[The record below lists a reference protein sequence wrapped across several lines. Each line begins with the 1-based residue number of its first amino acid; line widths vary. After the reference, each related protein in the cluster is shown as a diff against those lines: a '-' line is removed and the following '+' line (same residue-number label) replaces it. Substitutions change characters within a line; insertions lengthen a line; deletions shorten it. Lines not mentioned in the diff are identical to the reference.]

1 MNFCIYQYIHVVCA
15 SDGATCCTPSSVRS
29 AIAYKHTIRNCSMLP
44 PNDTSRRLHTHGICM
59 LYVCICAQCI
69 RIGYTLEEHGC
80 MRGVCLC
87 QLAARKQVGN
97 AMKPYQKAALT
108 CVMKKNVVF
117 SLNQNDNTAAAAA
130 HECIFPNYR
139 RKTEQFIRLTQIRCC
154 CCWHPCNRD
163 DASRNTRVAKAHY
176 PTACQPHTTPFLGGC
191 DRAGFFC
198 IVSLAGFFFII
209 CSCKKS
215 FHYYDIIV
223 FVDGYL

>member
-1 MNFCIYQYIHVVCA
+1 MTQAGAFIHTA
-15 SDGATCCTPSSVRS
+15 
-29 AIAYKHTIRNCSMLP
+29 
-44 PNDTSRRLHTHGICM
+44 
-59 LYVCICAQCI
+59 YVCCMCAFVHNA
-69 RIGYTLEEHGC
+69 LESATRSKSMGVC
-80 MRGVCLC
+80 VCLC

-130 HECIFPNYR
+130 AHECISPNYR

-191 DRAGFFC
+191 DRAGFFLYC
-198 IVSLAGFFFII
+198 FVGCFFFII
-209 CSCKKS
+209 CSSKKS

>member
-1 MNFCIYQYIHVVCA
+1 MCAFVHNALESATRSKSMGVC
-15 SDGATCCTPSSVRS
+15 
-29 AIAYKHTIRNCSMLP
+29 
-44 PNDTSRRLHTHGICM
+44 
-59 LYVCICAQCI
+59 
-69 RIGYTLEEHGC
+69 
-80 MRGVCLC
+80 VCLC

-117 SLNQNDNTAAAAA
+117 SLNQNDNTAAAA

-163 DASRNTRVAKAHY
+163 DASRNTRVAKARY

-191 DRAGFFC
+191 DRAGFLLYCFVGC
-198 IVSLAGFFFII
+198 FFFFYYLFLQKVISLLWYYCVCRWLFI
-209 CSCKKS
+209 EIYLLNYIHSHTHTAHSRLCVISLGLCSCALENVRKMS
-215 FHYYDIIV
+215 YAN
-223 FVDGYL
+223 